1 MSDVKDMSEE
11 NSRAG
16 TASDAA
22 VVQSGGRAFHARS
35 SELRSSAL
43 LSSVAFCS
51 LWEIASGRWI
61 EPFLISSPS
70 RILSSLVT
78 GFTRGDLLQ
87 HTWVTFQEIAIGFP
101 VGAISGIALGYWF
114 GRSRLLAEIFEPI
127 IIALNGI
134 PRTALAPLFIVW
146 LGIGLWSKVGVVF
159 LLTFFLNF
167 FNTYTGMRQMDQEY
181 VDLASLMGVKG
192 WKLTFKVIFPAIS
205 PYVFTGIRTSIPFA
219 VIGAIVGEFVAST
232 EGVGFFIRMSAGIFK
247 TADVFVGI
255 IVLMIMVIIMDK
267 IAEMVEA
274 TSVALADS
282 NGTYSN
288 PGIKERRFCDAKR
301 RIRLRCRHQCFDRLH
316 ILSGSNASSARA
328 QQKELPEVTM
338 LTAVPNF
345 AFAAIWVAEQL
356 KYFERKG
363 CGSRSRRRR
372 AVRSV

>member
-1 MSDVKDMSEE
+1 MAKDLSQKQDREATSGE
-11 NSRAG
+11 VTIAPTG
-16 TASDAA
+16 AA
-22 VVQSGGRAFHARS
+22 FLMGGFGVTVVRVAIIGGF
-35 SELRSSAL
+35 L
-43 LSSVAFCS
+43 L

-70 RILSSLVT
+70 RILSSLIA
-78 GFTRGDLLQ
+78 GFREGDLIQ

-134 PRTALAPLFIVW
+134 PRTAVAPLFIVW

-167 FNTYTGMRQMDQEY
+167 FNTYPGMRQMDREY
-181 VDLASLMGVKG
+181 IDLASLMGVKG

-232 EGVGFFIRMSAGIFK
+232 EGLGFFIRMSAGIFK

-255 IVLMIMVIIMDK
+255 IVLMIMVIIIDK
-267 IAEMVEA
+267 IAEMIEKR
-274 TSVALADS
+274 ALRWQ
-282 NGTYSN
+282 TQT
-288 PGIKERRFCDAKR
+288 E
-301 RIRLRCRHQCFDRLH
+301 H
-316 ILSGSNASSARA
+316 IQIQG
-328 QQKELPEVTM
+328 
-338 LTAVPNF
+338 
-345 AFAAIWVAEQL
+345 
-356 KYFERKG
+356 
-363 CGSRSRRRR
+363 
-372 AVRSV
+372 